1 MNTEFNW
8 WLLILGLAIGA
19 GLVWMVL
26 AITRRDERDV
36 TDRERESE
44 ARWIGD
50 AMRKAG
56 RRIDDAAALDVLR
69 LHEAYLAAPPPDE
82 VDEDELGPETDPML
96 GVPGR
101 SGVRASSADRPG
113 WTAADDARPPMAH
126 RVGVPEPV
134 EPGRGDR

>member
-8 WLLILGLAIGA
+8 WLLIVGLTVGA
-19 GLVWMVL
+19 GLVWL
-26 AITRRDERDV
+26 ILSITRRDEADV

-56 RRIDDAAALDVLR
+56 RTIDDVDALDILR
-69 LHEAYLAAPPPDE
+69 LHEAYLAAPPPDD
-82 VDEDELGPETDPML
+82 VDAELEPVSEPSAP
-96 GVPGR
+96 GVRTFSAPDRSGR
-101 SGVRASSADRPG
+101 SA
-113 WTAADDARPPMAH
+113 AADAHPPMAH
-126 RVGVPEPV
+126 RIGAPEPV